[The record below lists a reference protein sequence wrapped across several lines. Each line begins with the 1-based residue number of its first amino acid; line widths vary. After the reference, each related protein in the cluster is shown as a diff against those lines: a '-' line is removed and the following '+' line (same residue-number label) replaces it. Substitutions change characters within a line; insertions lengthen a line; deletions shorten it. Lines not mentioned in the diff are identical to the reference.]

1 MVSLGRLSRPFFC
14 CRHARTLR
22 AASAGTSPGRRPDA
36 WCSLTLRPGLK
47 GMRGWLAA
55 ARLACRCAAAPLSA
69 LRACGRSGGPRPLR
83 RVAAA
88 PGGSPRRSG
97 LLAAPA
103 SRLLRFAPAAVAAPL
118 RGSPLRSCPGA
129 PWVAALP
136 VRSLG
141 GAVAVARRARA
152 AAPPSLRSVARV
164 APADPARPPRGS
176 VPACAP
182 AGGAARPAAAGCLVG
197 VPPPRVLSGSCG
209 RRGVPRLRAR
219 GVPPAAAGGKRWDFD
234 FPLSLKIQS
243 P

>member
-1 MVSLGRLSRPFFC
+1 MVSLGRLMLSLFLLPPRSHTPCGFRGDKPRSPPGC
-14 CRHARTLR
+14 LVLAD
-22 AASAGTSPGRRPDA
+22 AAPR
-36 WCSLTLRPGLK
+36 LK
-47 GMRGWLAA
+47 RY

-182 AGGAARPAAAGCLVG
+182 AGGAARPAAAGRLVG
-197 VPPPRVLSGSCG
+197 VPPPRVLSGGCG

-234 FPLSLKIQS
+234 FPLSLKIFS

>member
-1 MVSLGRLSRPFFC
+1 MLADAAPRLKRY
-14 CRHARTLR
+14 
-22 AASAGTSPGRRPDA
+22 
-36 WCSLTLRPGLK
+36 
-47 GMRGWLAA
+47 

-182 AGGAARPAAAGCLVG
+182 AGGGLRARLRPGAWWAFRPPAFCPAAAAAG
-197 VPPPRVLSGSCG
+197 VFRACG
-209 RRGVPRLRAR
+209 RGVFRPLRR
-219 GVPPAAAGGKRWDFD
+219 AGKGGISIS
-234 FPLSLKIQS
+234 LS

>member
-55 ARLACRCAAAPLSA
+55 ARLRLYPHSAPA
-69 LRACGRSGGPRPLR
+69 GAPAGRARSGGSPLPRAGRHVAPGCSPLR
-83 RVAAA
+83 
-88 PGGSPRRSG
+88 
-97 LLAAPA
+97 
-103 SRLLRFAPAAVAAPL
+103 L
-118 RGSPLRSCPGA
+118 RGCCASLRPRSPLRSAARPSAPARALRGSRLCPCA
-129 PWVAALP
+129 RWAAL
-136 VRSLG
+136 S
-141 GAVAVARRARA
+141 
-152 AAPPSLRSVARV
+152 PPAL
-164 APADPARPPRGS
+164 PR
-176 VPACAP
+176 
-182 AGGAARPAAAGCLVG
+182 GGAARPAAAGCLVG
-197 VPPPRVLSGSCG
+197 VPPPRVLSGGCG

-234 FPLSLKIQS
+234 FPLPLKIPS